1 LHSNPQE
8 VALVPA
14 RVLLPKVFSAKRRRV
29 QNQHVFSERNNRRP
43 DAAKATTLVVN
54 RNQPDNDAQVMRLYE
69 QLLEIEQR
77 LIPTGLHVF
86 GRASELQE
94 KADLLRMVASFDR
107 PEHGTRSLPKLVAEG
122 LGIEGYDA
130 LLQETSVSETKE
142 LIDSIVA
149 EGVQK
154 FCQDGVDAAVGWL
167 NATASVQAEESLP
180 VFLLLKDIAGQL
192 DSNNEIESLLRALRG
207 EYIEPGPGAD
217 VVQNP
222 SVLPTGR
229 NTHAVNPYSV
239 PSVSAFARAQ
249 ATADALL
256 RRYFEEHG
264 RYPRAMALVLW
275 GLDNIKTQ
283 GEGVAQALHLLGVR
297 PVRDALNRATE
308 IEVIPLDVLKRPRID
323 VVMTVSGIF
332 RDLFAPTMAL
342 LDKAVRRV
350 AELDEPFEMNYV
362 RRNVAEK
369 IDLGGEFDDAVT
381 RVFSNAPGNY
391 GTNVNFMVMQSQ
403 WETSDALGD
412 LFVTRKCFAYT
423 RDSKGRTIEGREAP
437 ERMDDALSRVEATYQ
452 NIDSFEVGITD
463 VDHYFEYLG
472 GISKAVEKRAQARPA
487 IYLSDSLSPQTKI
500 RSLEETIR
508 LETRA
513 KTLNP
518 KWYEGMLKHGFRGV
532 AEIENHVANTF
543 GWSATADA
551 VDPWIYTDIAKTFLL
566 DSIMLDRL
574 QELNPHSVQSLIKRL
589 LEAHERGYWNPD
601 EDVLEKL
608 REIIA
613 EAHQTQ

>member
-1 LHSNPQE
+1 M
-8 VALVPA
+8 
-14 RVLLPKVFSAKRRRV
+14 
-29 QNQHVFSERNNRRP
+29 NQDPHDS
-43 DAAKATTLVVN
+43 
-54 RNQPDNDAQVMRLYE
+54 DAQVVRLYE
-69 QLLEIEQR
+69 QLVEIEQR

-86 GRASELQE
+86 GRPSELKE

-107 PEHGTRSLPKLVAEG
+107 PEHGVRALPGLVAEA
-122 LGIEGYDA
+122 LGIDDHNA
-130 LLQETSVSETKE
+130 LLQEAAASETKD
-142 LIDSIVA
+142 LIDSIVLEA
-149 EGVQK
+149 VRQ
-154 FCQDGVDAAVGWL
+154 FCQEGADSAVEWL
-167 NATASVQAEESLP
+167 NSRVNVDCEKSLP
-180 VFLLLKDIAGQL
+180 VFLMLANIAEQL

-217 VVQNP
+217 IVQNP
-222 SVLPTGR
+222 GVLPTGR

-239 PSVSAFARAQ
+239 PSQVAFARGKL
-249 ATADALL
+249 TADALL
-256 RRYFEEHG
+256 RRHFEEHG
-264 RYPRAMALVLW
+264 RYPRALALVLW

-308 IEVIPLDVLKRPRID
+308 IEIIPLEDLNRPRMD

-350 AELDEPFEMNYV
+350 AALDEPFEMNYV
-362 RRNVAEK
+362 RRNVSEK
-369 IDLGGEFDDAVT
+369 IDLDSEEFDDAVT
-381 RVFSNAPGNY
+381 RVFSNAPGSY
-391 GTNVNFMVMQSQ
+391 GTNVNFMVMQSE
-403 WETSDALGD
+403 WETGDSLGD

-423 RDSKGRTIEGREAP
+423 RDSKGRTIEGREA
-437 ERMDDALSRVEATYQ
+437 RDLMDHALSKVEATYQ

-472 GISKAVEKRAQARPA
+472 GISKAIEKRAQARPA

-518 KWYEGMLKHGFRGV
+518 KWYEGMLNHGFRGV

-543 GWSATADA
+543 GWTATANA
-551 VDPWIYTDIAKTFLL
+551 VDPWIYTDIARTFLL
-566 DSIMLDRL
+566 DSTMFNRL
-574 QELNPHSVQSLIKRL
+574 QELNPYSLRSLIKRL
-589 LEAHERGYWNPD
+589 LEAHDRGFWNPD
-601 EDVLEKL
+601 EDILEKL
-608 REIIA
+608 RDIIGELKDRREKA
-613 EAHQTQ
+613 ISI

>member
-1 LHSNPQE
+1 MNPREQ
-8 VALVPA
+8 VT
-14 RVLLPKVFSAKRRRV
+14 
-29 QNQHVFSERNNRRP
+29 ER
-43 DAAKATTLVVN
+43 DAS
-54 RNQPDNDAQVMRLYE
+54 VMRLYE
-69 QLLEIEQR
+69 QLVEIEQR

-86 GRASELQE
+86 GRASELSE

-107 PEHGTRSLPKLVAEG
+107 PEQGARALPKLLAES
-122 LGIEGYDA
+122 LGIDSYDK
-130 LLQETSVSETKE
+130 LLQETSISETKE
-142 LIDSIVA
+142 LIDSLVA
-149 EGVQK
+149 GAVLRFCEEGAEAAAGWLESK
-154 FCQDGVDAAVGWL
+154 AGVDI
-167 NATASVQAEESLP
+167 EKSLP
-180 VFLLLKDIAGQL
+180 TFLLLAKIAEQL
-192 DSNNEIESLLRALRG
+192 ESNHETESLMRALRG
-207 EYIEPGPGAD
+207 EYIQPGPGAD

-222 SVLPTGR
+222 QVLPTGR

-239 PSVSAFARAQ
+239 PSQMAFARAQ
-249 ATADALL
+249 HTADALL
-256 RRYFEEHG
+256 RRYFDEHG

-308 IEVIPLDVLKRPRID
+308 IEVVPLAELKRPRID

-350 AELDEPFEMNYV
+350 AALDELPEMNYV
-362 RRNVAEK
+362 RRNVSEK
-369 IDLGGEFDDAVT
+369 IESDGSEFDDAVT

-391 GTNVNFMVMQSQ
+391 GANVNFMVMQSA
-403 WETSDALGD
+403 WDNDDALGD

-437 ERMDDALSRVEATYQ
+437 GLMDDALSRVEATYQ

-472 GISKAVEKRAQARPA
+472 GISNAVEKRAQARPA

-508 LETRA
+508 LETRT

-518 KWYEGMLKHGFRGV
+518 KWYEGLLKHGFRGV

-551 VDPWIYTDIAKTFLL
+551 VDPWIYTDIARTFLL
-566 DSIMLDRL
+566 DVEMFNRL
-574 QELNPHSVQSLIKRL
+574 QGLNPHSVRSLTRRL
-589 LEAHERGYWNPD
+589 LEAHDRGYWSPD
-601 EDVLEKL
+601 EEILEKL
-608 REIIA
+608 REILCELEGQLEGVA
-613 EAHQTQ
+613 

>member
-1 LHSNPQE
+1 
-8 VALVPA
+8 VAEKD
-14 RVLLPKVFSAKRRRV
+14 R
-29 QNQHVFSERNNRRP
+29 
-43 DAAKATTLVVN
+43 DA
-54 RNQPDNDAQVMRLYE
+54 DVMRLYE
-69 QLLEIEQR
+69 QLVEIEQR

-86 GRASELQE
+86 GRPSELKE

-107 PEHGTRSLPKLVAEG
+107 PEHGTRALPRLVAEA
-122 LGIEGYDA
+122 LGIDDYDA
-130 LLQETSVSETKE
+130 LLQEATASETKD
-142 LIDSIVA
+142 LIDSIVFEA
-149 EGVQK
+149 VEQ
-154 FCQDGVDAAVGWL
+154 FCQEGAKSAVEWL
-167 NATASVQAEESLP
+167 NSRANVDRQQSLP
-180 VFLLLKDIAGQL
+180 VFLLLENIAEQL
-192 DSNNEIESLLRALRG
+192 DSNNEIESLLSSLRG
-207 EYIEPGPGAD
+207 EYITPGPGAD
-217 VVQNP
+217 IVQNP
-222 SVLPTGR
+222 NVLPTGR

-239 PSVSAFARAQ
+239 PSQMAFARAER
-249 ATADALL
+249 TADALL
-256 RRYFEEHG
+256 RRHFEERG
-264 RYPRAMALVLW
+264 RYPRALALVLW

-308 IEVIPLDVLKRPRID
+308 IEIIPLEDLKRPRMD

-350 AELDEPFEMNYV
+350 AALDEPFEMNYV

-369 IDLGGEFDDAVT
+369 IDLDGGEFDDAVA

-391 GTNVNFMVMQSQ
+391 GTNVNFMVMQSE
-403 WETSDALGD
+403 WETGDTLGD

-423 RDSKGRTIEGREAP
+423 RDSKGQTIEGREA
-437 ERMDDALSRVEATYQ
+437 RDLMDHALSRVEATYQ

-472 GISKAVEKRAQARPA
+472 GISQAVEKRAQARPA

-500 RSLEETIR
+500 RSLEETIL

-518 KWYEGMLKHGFRGV
+518 KWYEGMLQHGFRGV

-551 VDPWIYTDIAKTFLL
+551 VDPWIYTDVARTFLL
-566 DSIMLDRL
+566 DSTMFDRL
-574 QELNPHSVQSLIKRL
+574 QELNPHSVRSLINRL
-589 LEAHERGYWNPD
+589 LEAHDRGFWNPD
-601 EDVLEKL
+601 EEVLEKL
-608 REIIA
+608 RDLIA
-613 EAHQTQ
+613 DAETQRDGVKLA